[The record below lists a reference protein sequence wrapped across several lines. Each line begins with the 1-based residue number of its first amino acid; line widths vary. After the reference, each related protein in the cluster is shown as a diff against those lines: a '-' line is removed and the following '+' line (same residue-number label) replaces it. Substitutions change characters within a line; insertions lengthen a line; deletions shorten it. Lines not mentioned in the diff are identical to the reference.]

1 MTSEKQKQ
9 ANQENAQ
16 KSTGPKTE
24 QGKTKAKFNAR
35 RHGLTG
41 QFTCMSEGDEIAYNE
56 FRDNLLAT
64 LKPAGAYESQLAI
77 TIIQN
82 HWSVNRMQCIEIN
95 IFADGADKLYDKVNV
110 GNANVHSGVTMV
122 RTFMEDDRY
131 FSNIALYITR
141 MNRVTVSTENRL
153 KALREEREA
162 KEAQAAYEAELLLRL
177 AAYNNQT
184 LEDIGLTPSK
194 SETGEETIEVNGFV
208 LSCSAIRKTINRKQA
223 LADAARHEKQGW
235 NPAEPQPKRA

>member
-1 MTSEKQKQ
+1 MTSDRQKQ
-9 ANQENAQ
+9 ANQENAK

-41 QFTCMSEGDEIAYNE
+41 QFTCMSEGDELAYND

-64 LKPAGAYESQLAI
+64 LKPHGAYESQLAI

-82 HWSVNRMQCIEIN
+82 HWSVNRMQSIEVN
-95 IFADGADKLYDKVNV
+95 IYADGADHLYDKVNV
-110 GNANVHSGVTMV
+110 GDANVHAGVTMV

-141 MNRVTVSTENRL
+141 MNRVTVSTETRL
-153 KALREEREA
+153 KALQKERKDE
-162 KEAQAAYEAELLLRL
+162 EAQAAHEAELLLRL

-184 LEDIGLTPSK
+184 LEDIGLTPTK
-194 SETGEETIEVNGFV
+194 SETGEEQIEINGFV
-208 LSCSAIRKTINRKQA
+208 LSCPAIRKTINRKQA
-223 LADAARHEKQGW
+223 LADAARHEKHGW
-235 NPAEPQPKRA
+235 NATEPQPKRA